1 MFNTRTLSDEGVN
14 PVLMNRPFE
23 ILEHPSDLGIRAT
36 GDSLAAA
43 FINAATGL
51 LHIIL
56 EGPVQESAERVVTL
70 KASDRGHLLVR
81 WLSEVLYL
89 YDAEH
94 FVPASFRFAEFSE
107 SSLVAEIRGEAFDPA
122 RHQTKLD
129 VKAVTYHQ
137 LAIDERSGSS
147 TVTVFVDI

>member
-1 MFNTRTLSDEGVN
+1 MTGS
-14 PVLMNRPFE
+14 FE

-36 GDSLAAA
+36 GDSLAGA
-43 FINAATGL
+43 FINAARGL
-51 LHIIL
+51 LHVIL
-56 EGPVQESAERVVTL
+56 EGDVRERTERVVTL
-70 KASDRGHLLVR
+70 NASDRGHLLVR

-94 FVPASFRFAEFSE
+94 FVPASFRFTEFSDTL
-107 SSLVAEIRGEAFDPA
+107 LVAEIRGEAFDRA

-137 LAIDERSGSS
+137 LAFDDGPRHSQ
-147 TVTVFVDI
+147 VTVFLDI